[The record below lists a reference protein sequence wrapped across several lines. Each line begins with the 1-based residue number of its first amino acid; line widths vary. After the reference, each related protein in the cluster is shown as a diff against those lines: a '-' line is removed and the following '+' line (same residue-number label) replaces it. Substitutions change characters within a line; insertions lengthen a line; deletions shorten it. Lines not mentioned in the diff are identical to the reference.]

1 MNSSSEHSHVTESVN
16 LGTFW
21 PLMMLSLSL
30 GTVLLWNVYTGVLE
44 FYNSLRVRDQLE
56 ATASQAGVAEEKI
69 KAMFIDLLARA
80 ANDAEVK
87 AITDKYT
94 VRFTAPAQPGAAA
107 GPPVAA
113 PAKAPAAPAKAP
125 AAVTNVPPVKAP

>member
-1 MNSSSEHSHVTESVN
+1 MNSSSEQSRDTYSVN

-30 GTVLLWNVYTGVLE
+30 GIVLLWNVYTGVRE
-44 FYNSLRVRDQLE
+44 YYNALRVRDQLE
-56 ATASQAGVAEEKI
+56 VTASQAGVAEEKV
-69 KAMFIDLLARA
+69 KALFIDLLAMA
-80 ANDAEVK
+80 ANDVEVK
-87 AITDKYT
+87 AITDKYN

-107 GPPVAA
+107 VPPVAA